1 MKGGIKMNKVI
12 VKDGVNYSKDFLSKI
27 RDVECQLEKSGV
39 ICYDDD
45 TQEFND
51 TFFFEEDID
60 YILSY
65 LKDNFQKRKCL
76 YKVNW
81 NFETLGIVVGKNKLF
96 EFVND
101 WKKRFMADCE
111 FDYYGIDADIKE
123 ASKELSQ
130 MYDRGA
136 SQDEKYLQEIRIDK
150 LKEDKKNY
158 WNNMAAEFKS
168 LLETVKI
175 R

>member
-1 MKGGIKMNKVI
+1 MSNKNNVKSEVVKMDKVI

-39 ICYDDD
+39 IRYDDD

-81 NFETLGIVVGKNKLF
+81 NVET
-96 EFVND
+96 
-101 WKKRFMADCE
+101 
-111 FDYYGIDADIKE
+111 
-123 ASKELSQ
+123 
-130 MYDRGA
+130 
-136 SQDEKYLQEIRIDK
+136 
-150 LKEDKKNY
+150 
-158 WNNMAAEFKS
+158 
-168 LLETVKI
+168 
-175 R
+175 

>member
-1 MKGGIKMNKVI
+1 MNINVEK
-12 VKDGVNYSKDFLSKI
+12 KYSKNFLSKI
-27 RDVECQLEKSGV
+27 KEVECQLEKSGV
-39 ICYDDD
+39 IRYDDD

-60 YILSY
+60 YILDY
-65 LKDNFQKRKCL
+65 FKDNFQKRKCL

-81 NFETLGIVVGKNKLF
+81 NFETLGIAVGTDKLK

-111 FDYYGIDADIKE
+111 FDYYGIDIEIKE
-123 ASKELSQ
+123 AFEELSQ
-130 MYDRGA
+130 MYERGA
-136 SQDEKYLQEIRIDK
+136 SQDDKFLQENKICR
-150 LKEDKKNY
+150 LKEDKKSY
-158 WNNMAAEFKS
+158 WKNIEEEYKT
-168 LLETVKI
+168 LLEIVKI